1 MSDIKH
7 EFRKTHQILTNMTE
21 MAIRE
26 VISII
31 AEESPDPLVR
41 TLAIRKFK
49 NGYGFPRDVR
59 KRSEEFSVL
68 GRIYAEKDPYYVGH
82 KKPLKKDRV
91 DVSPI
96 QEAMANRALRRAI
109 LWVYRFWAP
118 VCMARLVI
126 KGGGISF
133 MELHIR
139 EYALLRN
146 RVYDHSLKYRE
157 LLRLF
162 FE

>member
-1 MSDIKH
+1 MSDRSP
-7 EFRKTHQILTNMTE
+7 EFRKTHEILTNMTE
-21 MAIRE
+21 LAIRE
-26 VISII
+26 IVKIIS
-31 AEESPDPLVR
+31 EESPDPVVR
-41 TLAIRKFK
+41 TIALRHFK

-68 GRIYAEKDPYYVGH
+68 GRIYAEKDPNYVGF
-82 KKPLKKDRV
+82 KNPLKKDSV
-91 DVSPI
+91 TLSPL
-96 QEAMANRALRRAI
+96 QEAMVNRALRRAI
-109 LWVYRFWAP
+109 LWAYRFWAP

-126 KGGGISF
+126 KGGGIPF
-133 MELHIR
+133 MGLHIR

-146 RVYDHSLKYRE
+146 RVLDHSLKYRE

>member
-1 MSDIKH
+1 MSQRSP
-7 EFRKTHQILTNMTE
+7 EFRKTHQIMDNMTQT
-21 MAIRE
+21 AIRE
-26 VISII
+26 IVSII

-41 TLAIRKFK
+41 TVALRKFK

-68 GRIYAEKDPYYVGH
+68 GRIYAEKDPYYVGF
-82 KKPLKKDRV
+82 KNPLKKDNL
-91 DVSPI
+91 DLSPL
-96 QEAMANRALRRAI
+96 QKAMVNKALRRAI
-109 LWVYRFWAP
+109 LWTYRFWAP
-118 VCMARLVI
+118 VCMARLVV
-126 KGGGISF
+126 KGGGIPF

-146 RVYDHSLKYRE
+146 RVFEHSLKYRE